1 MLAENHA
8 ELRAGAAGCVR
19 GRRADG
25 RGRAGDAAASWP
37 GWSRAWS
44 RRSAPPDEAACP
56 GLLVCDC
63 AAALAQS
70 AADHRHAAAAAHG
83 AAAVRAIQTQPPSQ
97 ARHRQRRAAAD
108 STDLAAAGRPRSC
121 KCSTRSNAQNALL
134 TVKVGQE
141 AHFGSL
147 SIQVQACSSRPPDQ
161 PRDSAAFLT
170 ITDSH
175 PDAPGFRGWMLANN
189 PSLSMLQHPIYDVRV
204 VACRA

>member
-1 MLAENHA
+1 MLDKA
-8 ELRAGAAGCVR
+8 
-19 GRRADG
+19 
-25 RGRAGDAAASWP
+25 
-37 GWSRAWS
+37 
-44 RRSAPPDEAACP
+44 
-56 GLLVCDC
+56 
-63 AAALAQS
+63 
-70 AADHRHAAAAAHG
+70 
-83 AAAVRAIQTQPPSQ
+83 
-97 ARHRQRRAAAD
+97 
-108 STDLAAAGRPRSC
+108 
-121 KCSTRSNAQNALL
+121 NAQNALL

-147 SIQVQACSSRPPDQ
+147 NIQVQACSSRPPDQ